1 MLGNEN
7 EVCTE
12 KEEALR
18 QINEIKNHLVD
29 KQTFFPYNY
38 NATFIWSAIAFV
50 LTFSMVPMYERGVA
64 EGTVFLFVFISVG
77 FINEGFLTK
86 RINESYDIQ
95 ECTRRQQF
103 IMKNFM
109 MLSLFLIILSAVFAS
124 YKLYV
129 PMFLSWLFLI
139 SLGYFAVGFVL
150 NITRFT
156 QMARF
161 NIFASI
167 LLLSIG
173 FLSDTLVGEVTYL
186 LIVKVFMVLGLVFMP
201 AVVAWHQKS
210 EAA

>member
-1 MLGNEN
+1 MPELN
-7 EVCTE
+7 E

-38 NATFIWSAIAFV
+38 NATYIWSAIALV
-50 LTFSMVPMYERGVA
+50 LTFSMVHMYERGVA

-86 RINESYDIQ
+86 KINASYDIQ

-124 YKLYV
+124 YRLYV
-129 PMFLSWLFLI
+129 PIFLSWLFLV

-150 NITRFT
+150 NIARFT

-161 NIFASI
+161 NIFSAI

-173 FLSDTLVGEVTYL
+173 FLNHDLVGDTGIFLGV
-186 LIVKVFMVLGLVFMP
+186 VQVFMVLGLVFMP
-201 AVVAWHQKS
+201 AVVAWHQKKE
-210 EAA
+210 EA